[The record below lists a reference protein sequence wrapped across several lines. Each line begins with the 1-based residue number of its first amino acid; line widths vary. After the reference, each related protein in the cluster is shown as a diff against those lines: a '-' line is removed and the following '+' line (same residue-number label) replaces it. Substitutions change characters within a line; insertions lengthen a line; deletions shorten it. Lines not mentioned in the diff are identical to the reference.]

1 MDSRVE
7 SITTQIAKRRIILM
21 TGTPLTTPGDAYAY
35 CTYTNR
41 DAYASHGIFE
51 AIHVAGRDFLKN
63 PTEYKE
69 EDKLNENF
77 LWNSGRVF
85 RRDVDTN
92 LPEVVYIPITYELE
106 KSHKKAYDEL
116 AENALLQLEDST
128 ISADTIQKLYFLLQQ
143 IIVGYEFMTPEGDL
157 RKALRKKVKAFELIE
172 QTMAE
177 LGERKLII
185 YAYYQNSIQ
194 ALKEF
199 CSQWNAVEIYGAM
212 TSAQQNRNLEKF
224 IKDPSC
230 QILIGQPLSM
240 GSGLDSLKTV
250 CSDILF
256 IELPMIAKDF
266 IQAVGRIDRN
276 GQKEV
281 CRVRVASAKGTL
293 QVRRQESLLAKDSE
307 ANKIQLTYKD
317 LRDWIFG
324 S

>member
-1 MDSRVE
+1 MDL
-7 SITTQIAKRRIILM
+7 IAERRIILM
-21 TGTPLTTPGDAYAY
+21 TGTPLTKKEDAYAY
-35 CTYTNR
+35 DTFTNR
-41 DAYASHGIFE
+41 DAYSSLAVFF
-51 AIHVAGRDFLKN
+51 ATHVAERDIFNNITKYKN
-63 PTEYKE
+63 
-69 EDKLNENF
+69 EDELNANF

-85 RRDVDTN
+85 RRDVDNN
-92 LPEVVYIPITYELE
+92 LPDVVYIPITYELE

-116 AENALLQLEDST
+116 AENALLQLEDNT
-128 ISADTIQKLYFLLQQ
+128 ISADTIQKLHIMLQQ

-157 RKALRKKVKAFELIE
+157 RKTLRKKVKAFELIE

-177 LGERKLII
+177 LGDRKLII
-185 YAYYQNSIQ
+185 YAYYQNSIR

-199 CSQWNAVEIYGAM
+199 CSQWKAVEIYGAM
-212 TSAQQNRNLEKF
+212 TAAQRTKNLDTF
-224 IKDPSC
+224 LNDPSC
-230 QILIGQPLSM
+230 QILIGQPISM

>member
-1 MDSRVE
+1 MDL
-7 SITTQIAKRRIILM
+7 IAERRIILM
-21 TGTPLTTPGDAYAY
+21 TGTPLTTPGDSYAY
-35 CTYTNR
+35 CTFTNR
-41 DAYASHGIFE
+41 DAYLSRSFFE
-51 AIHVAGRDFLKN
+51 ATHVAERDIFNNVTKYKN
-63 PTEYKE
+63 
-69 EDKLNENF
+69 EDDLNANF
-77 LWNSGRVF
+77 MLNSGRVF
-85 RRDVDTN
+85 RRDVDNN
-92 LPEVVYIPITYELE
+92 LPDVVYIPLRYELE

-116 AENALLQLEDST
+116 AENALLQLEDNT
-128 ISADTIQKLYFLLQQ
+128 ISADTIQKLHIMLQQ
-143 IIVGYEFMTPEGDL
+143 IIVGYEFMSPEGDL
-157 RKALRKKVKAFELIE
+157 RKTLRKKVKAFELIE

-177 LGERKLII
+177 LGNRKLII
-185 YAYYQNSIQ
+185 YAYYQNSIR

-199 CSQWNAVEIYGAM
+199 CSQWKAVEIYGAM
-212 TSAQQNRNLEKF
+212 TAAQRTKNLDTF
-224 IKDPSC
+224 LNDPSC
-230 QILIGQPLSM
+230 QILIGQPISM